1 MRNQQMNGFWLLLL
15 LGRVTMLTG
24 WYELFAS
31 LPTRNKREFVSVDA
45 RLDDIKKDT
54 RSYEMLS
61 REGSG
66 RPMDDVVTP
75 SAVVTPLSTYARTPL
90 GGASRT
96 TTPGQPQ
103 PFSYGNQHQHQ
114 QQGSQGSQQPLQR
127 QQSGRRTPDY
137 FGPTVRYHA
146 PARSFSNPRP
156 PQQTATVNWDASET
170 YARPI
175 HEEKF
180 DDMNPLGMNRI

>member
-1 MRNQQMNGFWLLLL
+1 MNGFWLLLL
-15 LGRVTMLTG
+15 LGRATMVTG
-24 WYELFAS
+24 WWELLTS
-31 LPTRNKREFVSVDA
+31 LHSRNKREFVSVDA
-45 RLDDIKKDT
+45 RLDDMKKDT

-96 TTPGQPQ
+96 TTPGQAATH
-103 PFSYGNQHQHQ
+103 FHQ
-114 QQGSQGSQQPLQR
+114 QHPSQGSQQPLSR
-127 QQSGRRTPDY
+127 QQSSSGRRTPDY

-156 PQQTATVNWDASET
+156 PQQGATVTWDASNT